1 MGEPSSWSWC
11 SPTHVFD
18 SHDAI
23 VKRCSRACQAPPP
36 PAAADTGEAGSGA
49 MKPANRGGSRDPD
62 PSPRRRK
69 ADGGMTPQ
77 EMKQLAELLQNVPGI
92 RSIELKDVKGL
103 AQLLREA
110 PEIGSI
116 EIKGWFG
123 TGVVITRTSATPTYA
138 PALAPPPTVLAPAA
152 GASEPEA
159 AAVPRAAPALK
170 EIKSPMVGT
179 WYKSPEPGA
188 DPYVKVGS
196 RVTAGQTVCIIEA
209 MKIMNEIEAEIAGVI
224 REVCVEDAQPVEFG
238 QVLFRVDPNG

>member
-1 MGEPSSWSWC
+1 
-11 SPTHVFD
+11 
-18 SHDAI
+18 
-23 VKRCSRACQAPPP
+23 
-36 PAAADTGEAGSGA
+36 
-49 MKPANRGGSRDPD
+49 
-62 PSPRRRK
+62 
-69 ADGGMTPQ
+69 MTPQ

-103 AQLLREA
+103 AQLLRES

-123 TGVVITRTSATPTYA
+123 TGVVITRTSLTPVYA
-138 PALAPPPTVLAPAA
+138 PPLAVAAPAA
-152 GASEPEA
+152 SAPAAPAEA
-159 AAVPRAAPALK
+159 EAREAPRPAAAPALK

-179 WYKSPEPGA
+179 YYKAPEPGA

-196 RVTAGQTVCIIEA
+196 RVTSGQTVCIIEA
-209 MKIMNEIEAEIAGVI
+209 MKIMNEIEAEITGVI